1 MSVAQLSHHAPL
13 WRWLIMVL
21 LLTSMVRAQESIR
34 PSSTGSDAAAMRKD
48 MSIPLR
54 HNMKLGPVLFDASTT
69 LEIEFNDNIGISE
82 HHRESDVVFRPNLNV
97 DAMWRVS
104 KLNTL
109 HLSLGIGVATYLKHH
124 DLNSRS
130 VLVDP
135 GSAISFDLYVG
146 DVLRLNFHDRFAI
159 VQNPIDEVTLSNA
172 ARFDRLQNTAGVTA
186 FWDLNDLQLVLGY
199 DHFTYT
205 TFSDEFDFL
214 DRTEEQIFGS
224 ALLKLSDAINV
235 GLDTSA
241 AFVTYQTD
249 YNNDGFTW
257 TAGPFIEMV
266 LSPYTRLRVAGGYQ
280 GMNFDGNG
288 TSGDGTDYHGW
299 YATGAIAHRL
309 NQYWSHS
316 LSIGHEARLGLAVN
330 YAEYIFARY
339 TANWRLN
346 SRSSI
351 DFETFLENA
360 DESGGSDQG
369 SEHAFRWGIG
379 AAYSRRLGNAVT
391 LSLRYRFVDKDS
403 DLPDRSYYQN
413 IGLLNVV
420 WDF

>member
-1 MSVAQLSHHAPL
+1 
-13 WRWLIMVL
+13 MVL

-54 HNMKLGPVLFDASTT
+54 HNMKLGPVLFDASTS
-69 LEIEFNDNIGISE
+69 LEVEFNDNIGISE
-82 HHRESDVVFRPNLNV
+82 HDRESDVVFRPNLNV

-109 HLSLGIGVATYLKHH
+109 HLSLGIGVATYVKHH
-124 DLNSRS
+124 DLNSRNI
-130 VLVDP
+130 LVDP

-159 VQNPIDEVTLSNA
+159 VQNPIDQVTLSNT

-186 FWDLNDLQLVLGY
+186 LWDLNDLQLVLGY

-235 GLDTSA
+235 GLDASA
-241 AFVTYQTD
+241 AFVTYKTD

-257 TAGPFIEMV
+257 TAGPFVEMV

-330 YAEYIFARY
+330 FAEYLFARY

-360 DESGGSDQG
+360 DESGGGDQG

-379 AAYSRRLGNAVT
+379 AAYSRRLGNTVT